1 MSRIAKHPI
10 KIPTGVDI
18 KVNGK
23 KVVVKGKMGELSLTL
38 INDVSAEVKDGTII
52 LKPLSTARLARD
64 MWGTTASNVRNMIK
78 GVTVGYQKKLLIEG
92 VGFRAALKGKDLVL
106 QIGFSHEVNF
116 KTPLGIEI
124 KVPKQT
130 EIEVSGIDKQKVGQ
144 VTAEIYSMKPPEPYK
159 GKGIRYE
166 GQHVRRKEG
175 KKK

>member
-10 KIPTGVDI
+10 KIPAGVDI

-23 KVVVKGKMGELSLTL
+23 KLAVKGKMGELTL
-38 INDVSAEVKDGTII
+38 NLIDDISAEVKDGAIT
-52 LKPLSTARLARD
+52 LKPLSTSRLAKD

-78 GVTVGYQKKLLIEG
+78 GVTTGYQKKLLIEG

-106 QIGFSHEVNF
+106 QIGFSHEVDY
-116 KTPLGIEI
+116 KTPAGIEI

-130 EIEVSGIDKQKVGQ
+130 EIEISGIDKQKVGQ
-144 VTAEIYSMKPPEPYK
+144 VTAEIYSLKPPEPYK

-166 GQHVRRKEG
+166 GQQVRRKEG

>member
-10 KIPTGVDI
+10 KIPAGVDI
-18 KVNGK
+18 KVAGK
-23 KVVVKGKMGELSLTL
+23 KVTVKGKKGELSLNL
-38 INDVSAEVKDGTII
+38 INDVAAEVKDGAISV
-52 LKPLSTARLARD
+52 KPLTTARLAKD
-64 MWGTTASNVRNMIK
+64 MWGTTAANIRCMIK
-78 GVTVGYQKKLLIEG
+78 GVSEGYQKRLLIEG

-106 QIGFSHEVNF
+106 QIGFSHEVNY
-116 KTPLGIEI
+116 KTPVGIEI

-130 EIEVSGIDKQKVGQ
+130 EIEISGIDKQKVGQ
-144 VTAEIYSMKPPEPYK
+144 VSAEIYSMKPPEPYK